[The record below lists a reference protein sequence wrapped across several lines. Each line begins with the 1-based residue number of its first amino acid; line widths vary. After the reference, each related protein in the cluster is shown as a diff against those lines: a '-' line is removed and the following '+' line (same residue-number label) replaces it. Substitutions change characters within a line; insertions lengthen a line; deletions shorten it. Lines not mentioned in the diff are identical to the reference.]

1 MVGFNLWRRP
11 PSSVGWL
18 KKLNT
23 YQRIITAIIQK
34 YYAILYLFIHH
45 KAVATNF
52 ANCWAQAWRCEAAG
66 TLHNS
71 PILHWYLGGVGNTV
85 QQGMRI

>member
-1 MVGFNLWRRP
+1 MGFVADWCYLGWFNELHEDENGDDVLSWGIRWLVSTCVAVP

-45 KAVATNF
+45 KAVATN
-52 ANCWAQAWRCEAAG
+52 QVR
-66 TLHNS
+66 
-71 PILHWYLGGVGNTV
+71 
-85 QQGMRI
+85 